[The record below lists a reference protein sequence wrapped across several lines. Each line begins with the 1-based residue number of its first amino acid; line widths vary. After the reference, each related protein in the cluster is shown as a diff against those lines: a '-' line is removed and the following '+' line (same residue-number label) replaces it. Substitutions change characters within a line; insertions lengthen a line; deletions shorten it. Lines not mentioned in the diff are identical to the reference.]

1 MDQDSIRLSKFLA
14 RAGVA
19 SRRKADY
26 IITSG
31 QVKVN
36 NIDVLDPFFRV
47 APRKDV
53 ITVNGER
60 IKYDISFKYIAL
72 YKPMGYLSDLTDKR
86 DRKLARALLNDE
98 ERLFPIG
105 RLDYQSEGLM
115 LFTNDGAFAQRV
127 MHPRYEVEKEYLVKL
142 KGKLDADDMRNA
154 MEGVLV
160 AGVSYA
166 FDQIRLVRAEKENSW
181 YHITIHEGKNRM
193 IRKLAE
199 ALSHPVIRLRRVRI
213 GSVHLGRMLPGE
225 HRHLTQR
232 EIAFFSSQS
241 RSLEP
246 VEVPPKP
253 VRLT

>member
-1 MDQDSIRLSKFLA
+1 
-14 RAGVA
+14 
-19 SRRKADY
+19 
-26 IITSG
+26 
-31 QVKVN
+31 
-36 NIDVLDPFFRV
+36 
-47 APRKDV
+47 
-53 ITVNGER
+53 
-60 IKYDISFKYIAL
+60 
-72 YKPMGYLSDLTDKR
+72 MGYISDLTDKR
-86 DRKLARALLNDE
+86 NRKLARALLNDE

-142 KGKLDADDMRNA
+142 KGKLDAEDMRNA

-193 IRKLAE
+193 IRKVAE

-225 HRHLTQR
+225 TG
-232 EIAFFSSQS
+232 
-241 RSLEP
+241 
-246 VEVPPKP
+246 
-253 VRLT
+253 T